1 VTLESLSI
9 SVTTMPPTALA
20 QRRACI
26 DIGKIMDLADQG
38 IFWVLDEVDMMHGW
52 AIVCG
57 GEDTPYYGAPFC
69 FEVRL
74 PDNYPFEPP
83 AFKYLTND
91 SFTRFNPNLY
101 RDGKVCLSLLNTWH
115 GEKWAAVQTVGAI
128 LQIIQADVLCANP
141 LTREPTYPPGEL
153 EADHA
158 TYNRMIFHATLET
171 AILGQLVPG
180 LAWMEPAHDAVIGFV
195 KKAQPAL
202 IAKARALAA
211 THDGKKEQNT
221 FFNMAIK
228 YKFAELAD
236 RLAAL

>member
-1 VTLESLSI
+1 MGVN
-9 SVTTMPPTALA
+9 TMPPTALA

-26 DIGKIMDLADQG
+26 DIGKIMELADQG

-52 AIVCG
+52 AVVCG

-69 FEVRL
+69 FDVRL

-153 EADHA
+153 EVDHA
-158 TYNRMIFHATLET
+158 VYNRMIFHATLET

-180 LAWMEPAHDAVIGFV
+180 LSWMEPAHDAVIGFV

-202 IAKARALAA
+202 IAKARALAIY
-211 THDGKKEQNT
+211 DGKKEQNT

-228 YKFAELAD
+228 YKFGELAD
-236 RLAAL
+236 RIAAL